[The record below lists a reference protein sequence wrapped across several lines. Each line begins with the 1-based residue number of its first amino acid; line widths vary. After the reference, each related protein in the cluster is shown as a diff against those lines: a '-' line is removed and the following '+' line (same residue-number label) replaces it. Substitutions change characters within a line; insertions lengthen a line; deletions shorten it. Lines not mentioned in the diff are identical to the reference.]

1 MDAVI
6 STHTLRKEGDA
17 IKIIKPGKTP
27 DTMKRFECACC
38 GCVFEGER
46 EDYQIRYDT
55 ATVFVV
61 AMRCPT
67 CGARCYCY
75 ETKIRR

>member
-1 MDAVI
+1 M
-6 STHTLRKEGDA
+6 A
-17 IKIIKPGKTP
+17 IKIIKQEKIP

-46 EDYQIRYDT
+46 EDYRIIHDT

-61 AMRCPT
+61 AMKCPT
-67 CGARCYCY
+67 CGAKCYRY